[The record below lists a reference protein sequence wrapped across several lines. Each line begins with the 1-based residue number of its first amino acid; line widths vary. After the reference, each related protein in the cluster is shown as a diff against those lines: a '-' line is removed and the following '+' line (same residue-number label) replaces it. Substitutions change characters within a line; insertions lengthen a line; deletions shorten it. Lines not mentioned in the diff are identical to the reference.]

1 VIRVKLPGLLEY
13 RDLAI
18 RMVASAC
25 KLVHT
30 RRREQ
35 LGTGPFP
42 RVDTTF
48 DAEVISAFSEA
59 FNNIALHSY
68 ERRGGDLEIE
78 IETEADGIVI
88 RLLDYGKSYDFSQ
101 VPEPDL
107 EALPESGLGI
117 YIMRSCMDDVTYA
130 IGRPNVLTMTKKLV
144 TEPTVAGDV
153 AGD

>member
-25 KLVHT
+25 KLVHSRSRGLT
-30 RRREQ
+30 
-35 LGTGPFP
+35 GTGPIP
-42 RVDTTF
+42 RLNTAF
-48 DAEVISAFSEA
+48 DAEVVSAFSEA
-59 FNNIALHSY
+59 FNNIALHGY

-78 IETEADGIVI
+78 IETEPNGIVI
-88 RLLDYGKSYDFSQ
+88 RMVDYGKSCDFSNI
-101 VPEPDL
+101 PEPDL

-117 YIMRSCMDDVTYA
+117 YIMRSCMDHVTYTM
-130 IGRPNVLTMTKKLV
+130 GPPNVLTMTKKLV
-144 TEPTVAGDV
+144 AEAPVASDV